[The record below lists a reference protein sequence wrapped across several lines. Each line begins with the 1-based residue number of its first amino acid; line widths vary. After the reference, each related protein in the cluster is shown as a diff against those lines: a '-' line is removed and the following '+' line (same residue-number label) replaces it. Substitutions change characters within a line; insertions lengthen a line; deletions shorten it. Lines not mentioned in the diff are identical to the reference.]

1 MHSPVS
7 VENLTF
13 IEHLVKESIVM
24 LCSLLLLLLVLLCFN
39 IMISICIK
47 YYLKESYSFIKLSFT
62 SRREVLHV
70 CNGLYLVNVCYIYMI
85 FSLHVVVGICLTDF
99 SAC

>member
-1 MHSPVS
+1 MKNMTSI
-7 VENLTF
+7 EN
-13 IEHLVKESIVM
+13 LVKESIIM
-24 LCSLLLLLLVLLCFN
+24 LCSVLLLLLLCFN

-70 CNGLYLVNVCYIYMI
+70 CNGLYLECLLYI
-85 FSLHVVVGICLTDF
+85 
-99 SAC
+99 